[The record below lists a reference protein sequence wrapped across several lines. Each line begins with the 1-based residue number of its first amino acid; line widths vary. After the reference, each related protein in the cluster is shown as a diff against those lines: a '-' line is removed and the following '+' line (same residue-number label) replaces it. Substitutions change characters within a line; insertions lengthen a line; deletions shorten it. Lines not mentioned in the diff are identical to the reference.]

1 MIQVYQVTYNATVG
15 NGNVPALADRRLYEA
30 MLVNSTG
37 VVTGV
42 TISATGTSLIV
53 TSGWGIIR
61 GAAFEVQQ
69 ETIAASVPSSGTQ
82 QGRLLIEL
90 NVVNNTIEFHTQVG
104 TTLPSLVQE
113 DINNGGSVYQME
125 LATYSIS
132 ATAISNLS
140 TTYQTITTGAALSSL
155 VDGINARLGVAES
168 KLSGVET
175 GAQVNTVTGVKGS
188 SESSYRTGNVN
199 LTAANVGAV
208 PTSRTVNGKALSS
221 NISLS
226 ASDVSAVPTTR
237 TVNGKELSRNIN
249 ITKSDVGLGKVNN
262 NAIAM
267 SLSGTT
273 LTITYS

>member
-42 TISATGTSLIV
+42 TISATGTNLIV

-69 ETIAASVPSSGTQ
+69 ETIAASVPPFGTQ

-104 TTLPSLVQE
+104 TPLSSLVQE

-132 ATAISNLS
+132 ATAISNLT
-140 TTYQTITTGAALSSL
+140 TTYQTIKTGAALSSL
-155 VDGINARLGVAES
+155 VDAINARLGVAES
-168 KLSGVET
+168 KLRGVEN

-188 SESSYRTGNVN
+188 SESSYRTGKVN

-208 PTSRTVNGKALSS
+208 PTSRTVNGKSLSS

-226 ASDVSAVPTTR
+226 ASDVSAVPTSR
-237 TVNGKELSRNIN
+237 TVNGKALSSNIN